1 MMRGIRQRKDAL
13 DELAS
18 LLSDIQNY
26 VDVVLVEGVRDVSSL
41 KALGCKALIEVLGH
55 SGVSDYDLVDEIA
68 SKYSDVLI
76 LTDFDEEGLSLNQKF
91 SNLLERQGAK
101 VETGLRRHV
110 GRLMARIGVYAIES
124 LDNVMVDLE

>member
-1 MMRGIRQRKDAL
+1 MRGTRQRKDAL

-55 SGVSDYDLVDEIA
+55 SGVGDYDLVEEIA
-68 SKYSDVLI
+68 SKYNSILI
-76 LTDFDEEGLSLNQKF
+76 LTDFDEEGLNLNQKF